1 MSIPIYK
8 KVHGKKELID
18 VLCLDRE
25 EKKPKTIRLIIDD
38 EEVEVHNKKGEKQ
51 EKQEEQP
58 LELELKKM
66 KTKAKTKKLNT
77 FVGNAFS
84 ALYESEDEDEEIEE
98 EIEAETETETGQ
110 EETMILKTPARSYA
124 TMAKVPN
131 APSRVSKSKSFQMK
145 KSTVQRE
152 LFPRR
157 VPGAPPRNQPRQ
169 SRIDTGEGPVRQLFS
184 SSPSG
189 TRTATGAWKK
199 PLLEKM
205 GSSNGGIEGWKKAPV
220 KSPEESMYIR
230 LKKME
235 EEKKKI
241 QQELEELKAKK
252 AKAKAKEEATE
263 TANLSAQEGASML
276 SDMVSKY
283 KDMDWADIMEEE
295 GCMM

>member
-51 EKQEEQP
+51 EKQEEEP

-98 EIEAETETETGQ
+98 EIEAETETGQ

-145 KSTVQRE
+145 KSNVQRE

-169 SRIDTGEGPVRQLFS
+169 SRIVTGEGPVRQLFS
-184 SSPSG
+184 SSAS
-189 TRTATGAWKK
+189 RTKIATGAWKK

-205 GSSNGGIEGWKKAPV
+205 GSTNGGIEGWKKAPV
-220 KSPEESMYIR
+220 KSPEETMYSR

-252 AKAKAKEEATE
+252 AKKEAIVLAKET
-263 TANLSAQEGASML
+263 QEGISML

-295 GCMM
+295 GSMM